1 MYYNVKAFPD
11 IFLWNVCF
19 KNVLVGLREAKGD
32 QLEKENE
39 IKSRSLRFA
48 TYKNLYRGYIKDLGK
63 ETGDLS
69 CILWK
74 LRQCYTEANGQYV
87 LYNDCKKDWLK

>member
-1 MYYNVKAFPD
+1 MYYNVKTFPD
-11 IFLWNVCF
+11 IFFWNICF

-39 IKSRSLRFA
+39 IKSRSLRFP

-63 ETGDLS
+63 ETGDFS

-74 LRQCYTEANGQYV
+74 LRQCYTEANGHMFYIMIA
-87 LYNDCKKDWLK
+87 KKID